1 MAVVQCKVCSKEF
14 NVVPARLPTAS
25 FCSNKCAGA
34 WRSVNQRGA
43 NHGRWKGGKDQ
54 RQCRECG
61 TSFSVTPASLQKFCS
76 KSCADKGGF
85 RYNGESHPNHKPDS
99 RRRHRRGK
107 HGAWARAVLSRDK
120 ATCQECGARDVPLH
134 AHHIKPFAT
143 FPALRWE
150 LSNGLTVCASCHWAI
165 HSALNANGVN
175 SGNILPGNAGD
186 NPEPSF
192 GRKPV
197 EGVTT
202 NGRAYRRWEGECG
215 WCGAF
220 IVKRWSDTA
229 GKANL
234 FCGKVCAGK
243 YAAANRTYRPMKN
256 PRAHGGNA
264 DTSAPRESDDIV

>member
-1 MAVVQCKVCSKEF
+1 MPRMWDVVF
-14 NVVPARLPTAS
+14 GDARQSAKIL
-25 FCSNKCAGA
+25 F
-34 WRSVNQRGA
+34 QELRGQ
-43 NHGRWKGGKDQ
+43 GWFPY
-54 RQCRECG
+54 
-61 TSFSVTPASLQKFCS
+61 S
-76 KSCADKGGF
+76 
-85 RYNGESHPNHKPDS
+85 GESHPNHKPDS